1 MESKCEEEYV
11 TLAVQY
17 SVISII
23 EWEQYWVGFLFD
35 RRHIGVGGFSLWH
48 IKIYGIAIR
57 PIYLSSYRYVLYA
70 SAKGIWVDMRAI
82 F

>member
-35 RRHIGVGGFSLWH
+35 RRRIGVGCFSFFG
-48 IKIYGIAIR
+48 IY
-57 PIYLSSYRYVLYA
+57 
-70 SAKGIWVDMRAI
+70 ME
-82 F
+82 